1 MSGETSRDS
10 TEAPKIGVFVCHC
23 GKNIAGTVDV
33 KKVVEEVKD
42 QPNVVVATDYMFMC
56 SKQGI
61 ELIKDSI
68 KNKGINRTVVAS
80 CSKTQHGKTFA
91 KAIEEAGLNKHLH
104 FQVNIR
110 EHCSWVHASYYS
122 GQTWTSRAG
131 SPVGAIQCEETPSL
145 QVFFPVKDSGKK

>member
-1 MSGETSRDS
+1 MFEIKGKPKSKITEIYRRTGPLSGETSRDS

-91 KAIEEAGLNKHLH
+91 KFIKTICRRYL
-104 FQVNIR
+104 
-110 EHCSWVHASYYS
+110 
-122 GQTWTSRAG
+122 
-131 SPVGAIQCEETPSL
+131 
-145 QVFFPVKDSGKK
+145 